1 MQIYLYYNYC
11 IYIIITPPANS
22 DSTNCLNK
30 FANLVFKRQ
39 RPAVVRTQSPK
50 IALCHNNDRP
60 HWVEPAMYCE
70 LDQTWGSA
78 ECGFSQYLC
87 IYICIFVYLCI
98 CVFVYLCICV
108 FVYLCICVFVF
119 ARLSSSLGGAGW
131 RELDKT
137 WASAEC
143 ARFTS
148 TQRRCNELAF
158 TAIAIHHFVFYSEEH
173 LPKHLTAKKEN
184 VSN

>member
-1 MQIYLYYNYC
+1 MLIEKWSHLMLTIRGEVSQPVWYLKQILCVSKLVQNRMLCRY
-11 IYIIITPPANS
+11 IITPPANS

-50 IALCHNNDRP
+50 IALCHNDDQP

-70 LDQTWGSA
+70 LDQTW
-78 ECGFSQYLC
+78 
-87 IYICIFVYLCI
+87 
-98 CVFVYLCICV
+98 
-108 FVYLCICVFVF
+108 
-119 ARLSSSLGGAGW
+119 
-131 RELDKT
+131 D
-137 WASAEC
+137 SAEC

-158 TAIAIHHFVFYSEEH
+158 TPISIHHFVFYSEEH